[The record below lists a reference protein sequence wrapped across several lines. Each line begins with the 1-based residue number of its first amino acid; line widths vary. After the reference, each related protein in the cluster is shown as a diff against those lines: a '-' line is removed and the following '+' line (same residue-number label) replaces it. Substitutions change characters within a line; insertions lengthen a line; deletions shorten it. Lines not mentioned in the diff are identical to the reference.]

1 MAETSKRADRQDI
14 ARRVE
19 RGEKLLQ
26 KGKAGEALEEFL
38 QTLALDPENDT
49 VRQMTADLCLSLQR
63 LPEAVQLL
71 GELFERQLAA
81 GDAMRASLT
90 YKKLARFANP
100 SCEQRVRFAEL
111 LEKSNRKLALETY
124 ESALEEF
131 SKQGRRTDALQLL
144 KKMVALDGSERNMA
158 RLGELCSEAGDD
170 KQAATAFL
178 NLAQQKPNQWYEKAY
193 AEDATDE
200 AIALGYAK
208 CLMQE
213 QQVGAAIF
221 VLEPLTSTGSASPEF
236 RELYARALLSANRLS
251 EASPLVWQIF
261 EQNPSRIEQ
270 VRDLIGGF
278 LDSQLDAE
286 AVALAGK
293 LEQFQRHKGERRAFL
308 AMMQDIVAGHRPSVE
323 MLEFLADQFNTANRE
338 ADYCATLLKLFD
350 LYCLQGNYLKAGD
363 ALDRAA
369 EIDAYEP
376 GHQKR
381 LEVLKGKIE
390 AGRYEVIASRF
401 GGTAP
406 VQPVRNNNEE
416 KTLGAGTLQDLMLQA
431 EILVQYGMRNKALE
445 RLQRIH
451 QLFPHEEDHNP
462 ELQQLYLTAG
472 MTPQYAGG
480 HSPVAPAP
488 VVETS
493 SAPAAPMAQAA
504 FNDVSGF
511 ARVPDITRK
520 LNQQTTTESV
530 LNTTASEIGT
540 QWNVGRCIVALRK
553 SGSTTSALKEFI
565 APGGHA
571 AKSDVLQPLVCGL
584 HDLAMERGPLVY
596 SDIASASELQPFTS
610 QLSSL
615 TARSL
620 LVLPL
625 TDGNDHVG
633 VLLLMESAPRNW
645 APNDVLV
652 FKMIAEQVA
661 ISLSNA
667 GLRRLVKNLSVTDE
681 NSGLLKRA
689 SYLDLLMGEVR
700 RAWQQK
706 TPACVLL
713 MRFGSAALAK
723 EKDQGEAA
731 FESTMQRLGQ
741 LVAGNIRQNDL
752 AFRYTAASIAI
763 VLGETS
769 EKEALLVVEKIR
781 RLITAAM
788 GEKQLASS
796 LNAGVA
802 EAVIRLEFDPVDIVT
817 EVINRVELALERSV
831 AEGAGKS
838 TCAANTPTEGGCEAA
853 REMRVGP
860 SVVPRRSASFMLYE
874 R

>member
-1 MAETSKRADRQDI
+1 MTETPKRADRQDI

-26 KGKAGEALEEFL
+26 KGKAAEALEEFL
-38 QTLALDPENDT
+38 QTLALDPGNDT

-71 GELFERQLAA
+71 GELFDRQLAA

-100 SCEQRVRFAEL
+100 SCEQRVRFAGL
-111 LEKSNRKLALETY
+111 LEKSNRKLSLETY
-124 ESALEEF
+124 ESAMEEL
-131 SKQGRRTDALQLL
+131 SRQGRKTDALQVL
-144 KKMVALDGSERNMA
+144 KKMVALDASERNMA
-158 RLGELCSEAGDD
+158 RLGELCSEAGDGR
-170 KQAATAFL
+170 QAAAAFL
-178 NLAQQKPNQWYEKAY
+178 NLAQQAEASGGKPNQWYEKAY
-193 AEDATDE
+193 AEDSTDE

-208 CLMQE
+208 CLIQE

-221 VLEPLTSTGSASPEF
+221 VLEPLASAGNASPEF

-251 EASPLVWQIF
+251 EAAPLLWKMF

-350 LYCLQGNYLKAGD
+350 LYCVQENYLKAGD

-381 LEVLKGKIE
+381 LEMLKGKID
-390 AGRYEVIASRF
+390 AGRFGVIASRF
-401 GGTAP
+401 GSAAP
-406 VQPVRNNNEE
+406 AQPVRNEE
-416 KTLGAGTLQDLMLQA
+416 KTLGAGTLQDLILQA

-445 RLQRIH
+445 RLQRIQ
-451 QLFPHEEDHNP
+451 QLFPHEEDRNP

-480 HSPVAPAP
+480 HAAAVVAPAP
-488 VVETS
+488 VAES
-493 SAPAAPMAQAA
+493 GSASAAPMAPAA
-504 FNDVSGF
+504 FNDISGF

-520 LNQQTTTESV
+520 LNQQTTTEAV

-553 SGSTTSALKEFI
+553 SGSTTSALKEFV
-565 APGGHA
+565 ASGGHA
-571 AKSDVLQPLVCGL
+571 AKPDVLQPLVCGL

-615 TARSL
+615 AARSL

-625 TDGNDHVG
+625 TDGNEYVG
-633 VLLLMESAPRNW
+633 VLLLIENAPRNW

-681 NSGLLKRA
+681 SSGLLKRA

-700 RAWQQK
+700 RSWQQK
-706 TPACVLL
+706 TAASVLL
-713 MRFGSAALAK
+713 MRFDGAAVTK
-723 EKDQGEAA
+723 EQGEGA

-752 AFRYTAASIAI
+752 AFRYTASSIAI

-769 EKEALLVVEKIR
+769 EKEALMVVEKMR
-781 RLITAAM
+781 RLITAAL
-788 GEKQLASS
+788 GEKQLAAS

-817 EVINRVELALERSV
+817 EVINRVESALEKAV
-831 AEGAGKS
+831 AQGAGKS
-838 TCAANTPTEGGCEAA
+838 VAQAAMMSAA
-853 REMRVGP
+853 AV
-860 SVVPRRSASFMLYE
+860 A
-874 R
+874 

>member
-1 MAETSKRADRQDI
+1 MAETPKRADRQEI

-26 KGKAGEALEEFL
+26 KGKAAEALDEFL
-38 QTLALDPENDT
+38 QTLALDPGNDT

-63 LPEAVQLL
+63 LPEAAQLL
-71 GELFERQLAA
+71 GELFERQMAG

-100 SCEQRVRFAEL
+100 SCEQRLRFAEL

-124 ESALEEF
+124 ESVLLEL
-131 SKQGRRTDALQLL
+131 SRQGRKADALAVL
-144 KKMVALDGSERNMA
+144 KKMVALDPTEKNIS
-158 RLGELCSEAGDD
+158 RLAEMCSEAGDA
-170 KQAATAFL
+170 KQAAAAFL
-178 NLAQQKPNQWYEKAY
+178 NLAKQAEAIGAKPNSWYEKAY
-193 AEDATDE
+193 GEDSTDQ

-221 VLEPLTSTGSASPEF
+221 VLEPLAAVAGASPEF

-286 AVALAGK
+286 GVALAGK
-293 LEQFQRHKGERRAFL
+293 LEKYQRQKGERRAFL
-308 AMMQDIVAGHRPSVE
+308 AMMQDVVAGHRPSVE

-338 ADYCATLLKLFD
+338 SDYCATLLKLFD
-350 LYCLQGNYLKAGD
+350 LYCQQGNHLKAGD

-381 LEVLKGKIE
+381 LEMLKGKIDPSRF
-390 AGRYEVIASRF
+390 AVIASRF
-401 GGTAP
+401 GGAAP
-406 VQPVRNNNEE
+406 VQPTRKDEE

-445 RLQRIH
+445 RLQRIQ
-451 QLFPHEEDHNP
+451 QLFPHEEDNNP
-462 ELQQLYLTAG
+462 ELKQLYVTAG

-480 HSPVAPAP
+480 HAAPAPAPAASSTPVAP
-488 VVETS
+488 V
-493 SAPAAPMAQAA
+493 AAAS
-504 FNDVSGF
+504 DVSGF
-511 ARVPDITRK
+511 ARIPDITRK
-520 LNQQTTTESV
+520 LNQQSTAEGV
-530 LNTTASEIGT
+530 LNTTATEIGT
-540 QWNVGRCIVALRK
+540 QWTVGRCMVALRK
-553 SGSTTSALKEFI
+553 PGSPASAWKEFV
-565 APGGHA
+565 A
-571 AKSDVLQPLVCGL
+571 AGNPAAVGVLQPLVCGL
-584 HDLAMERGPLVY
+584 HDLAMEKGPLVY
-596 SDIASASELQPFTS
+596 ADIASAAELQPFTA

-615 TARSL
+615 AARSL

-625 TDGNDHVG
+625 TDGKDDVG
-633 VLLLMESAPRNW
+633 VLVLLETAPRNW

-652 FKMIAEQVA
+652 FKMISEQVA

-667 GLRRLVKNLSVTDE
+667 GLRRLVKDLSVTDE
-681 NSGLLKRA
+681 HSGLLKRA

-700 RAWQQK
+700 RSLQHK
-706 TPACVLL
+706 TAACVLL
-713 MRFGSAALAK
+713 IRAGVGQK
-723 EKDQGEAA
+723 EQGDAA

-752 AFRYTAASIAI
+752 AFRYTSSSIAI
-763 VLGETS
+763 VLGETT
-769 EKEALLVVEKIR
+769 EKEALMVVEKMR

-788 GEKQLASS
+788 GEKQLATS

-802 EAVIRLEFDPVDIVT
+802 EAVIRPEFDPVDIVT
-817 EVINRVELALERSV
+817 EVINRVESALEKSV

-838 TCAANTPTEGGCEAA
+838 VALAAELSAA
-853 REMRVGP
+853 AV
-860 SVVPRRSASFMLYE
+860 A
-874 R
+874 